1 MKNIE
6 IFEHTADVGIEIKAK
21 NEKDIFKNAAKGL
34 LKLIFKSGKIKGKII
49 QKDICL
55 KAETK
60 EELLHNFLNEI
71 LFLIF
76 VKKIYVKATTVIKI
90 NDKKIKAKVHGYF
103 LKNIGDYIIR
113 ELKSVTYHNLE
124 IKKQGLFFKAKII
137 VDI

>member
-6 IFEHTADVGIEIKAK
+6 IFEHTADIGIEIKAK
-21 NEKDIFKNAAKGL
+21 SEKDIFKNAAKGL
-34 LKLIFKSGKIKGKII
+34 MQLIFKRKKIKEKII
-49 QKDICL
+49 QKEICL
-55 KAETK
+55 KEETK

-76 VKKIYVKATTVIKI
+76 VKKIYIKKIIIIKI
-90 NDKKIKAKVHGYF
+90 SAKKIWAKVQGYF

-113 ELKSVTYHNLE
+113 ELKNVTYHNLE
-124 IKKQGLFFKAKII
+124 IKKEGHFLKVKII